1 MKKAVQRA
9 AAGQLQPAAMLRQ
22 AARGSGV
29 ARAGDHKMDPAMRQ
43 HLEALQS
50 DPEAQQRFE
59 QRPFP
64 ALTPSERL
72 HLDVYGFGAP
82 HAHPAGRACSLV
94 GPRCGSWGWPGPE

>member
-1 MKKAVQRA
+1 
-9 AAGQLQPAAMLRQ
+9 
-22 AARGSGV
+22 
-29 ARAGDHKMDPAMRQ
+29 MDPAMRQ

-50 DPEAQQRFE
+50 DAGAQQRFE

-82 HAHPAGRACSLV
+82 HPQAPPHSAGRWLLLA
-94 GPRCGSWGWPGPE
+94 GDPH

>member
-1 MKKAVQRA
+1 MP
-9 AAGQLQPAAMLRQ
+9 G
-22 AARGSGV
+22 GG
-29 ARAGDHKMDPAMRQ
+29 HKMDPAMRQ

-50 DPEAQQRFE
+50 DAGAQQRFE

-82 HAHPAGRACSLV
+82 HPGLLRSVRSRARPHAPAPAGRVSSLM
-94 GPRCGSWGWPGPE
+94 S

>member
-1 MKKAVQRA
+1 MQWP
-9 AAGQLQPAAMLRQ
+9 G
-22 AARGSGV
+22 RG
-29 ARAGDHKMDPAMRQ
+29 HKMDPAVRQ

-50 DPEAQQRFE
+50 DAGAQQRFE

-82 HAHPAGRACSLV
+82 HPP
-94 GPRCGSWGWPGPE
+94 PRCGSWGWPGPE

>member
-1 MKKAVQRA
+1 
-9 AAGQLQPAAMLRQ
+9 
-22 AARGSGV
+22 
-29 ARAGDHKMDPAMRQ
+29 MDPAMRQ

-50 DPEAQQRFE
+50 DAEAQQRFE

-82 HAHPAGRACSLV
+82 PPWPPLRRSVRSRAWPHAPAPAGRVSSLM
-94 GPRCGSWGWPGPE
+94 S

>member
-1 MKKAVQRA
+1 
-9 AAGQLQPAAMLRQ
+9 
-22 AARGSGV
+22 
-29 ARAGDHKMDPAMRQ
+29 MDPAMRQ

-50 DPEAQQRFE
+50 DAEAQQRFE

-82 HAHPAGRACSLV
+82 HPGLRSSA
-94 GPRCGSWGWPGPE
+94 PGPGPTPLPLLGGSRR

>member
-1 MKKAVQRA
+1 M
-9 AAGQLQPAAMLRQ
+9 
-22 AARGSGV
+22 

-82 HAHPAGRACSLV
+82 HPPASHPPSQPAHAAAC
-94 GPRCGSWGWPGPE
+94 